1 MIGSAPDW
9 LARLPAGTTFVLWA
23 LALVVVAA
31 AVRTGVARTRAGRRT
46 IVVMHGVEN
55 SFLALL
61 LAAMLALSFLQ
72 IVLRNVAHSGLVW
85 IDPLLRHLLLWI
97 GFAGATLATRLER
110 HIHIDVLTRSLPP
123 AVNRIV
129 RRVTNAGAAF
139 VCLLLAD
146 ATLRLVVQE
155 ADAESTSFLDLPTW
169 ILQTVMPLACLVMS
183 YRFLYR
189 TLGTGPSAEPT
200 ASAAPAMPAA
210 PAAGTAYMPERVP

>member
-1 MIGSAPDW
+1 MIGTAPDW

-23 LALVVVAA
+23 LAGVAVAA
-31 AVRTGVARTRAGRRT
+31 AIRTAAARTHAGRRA
-46 IVVMHGVEN
+46 VRVMHGVES

-97 GFAGATLATRLER
+97 GFAGATLATRLDH

-146 ATLRLVVQE
+146 ATLRFVVQE
-155 ADAESTSFLDLPTW
+155 ADAETTSFLDLPTW

-189 TLGTGPSAEPT
+189 TLDPGR
-200 ASAAPAMPAA
+200 SAAA
-210 PAAGTAYMPERVP
+210 AAGTPHTPERAS